1 MAKKIQESGEMYLEH
16 IYCLSTR
23 GGVVR
28 SVDVAKESGYS
39 KPSVSR
45 AVGLL
50 KESGYIRVADDG
62 AITLTQTGSAL
73 AQRIYARHQLLTR
86 ILMHLGVSGE
96 IADHDACKIEHDLS
110 DETVEALR
118 AFAEQH
124 GI

>member
-16 IYCLSTR
+16 IYCLTER

-50 KESGYIRVADDG
+50 KENGYIRVADDG
-62 AITLTQTGSAL
+62 AITLTDTGRTI

-86 ILMHLGVSGE
+86 ILRHLGVSEE

-110 DETVEALR
+110 DETVDALR
-118 AFAEQH
+118 AFAEKN
-124 GI
+124 GL